1 MKLVR
6 ILSTAFMTA
15 ATALPVFAQ
24 GSLTFS
30 YDTGTG
36 DKAKWGTLKKENYD
50 VAIRI
55 DDANLVGKQI
65 KSVTVPFEST
75 ADLSDFTVWLSKELT
90 LETVDG
96 VKQNVPD
103 ITSVDAVVENN
114 QLLVTFA
121 EPYTIT
127 DEGVYVGYSFKV
139 DNLTGDTS
147 YPIIVSSETNPNG
160 LYLHT
165 SRTYRSW
172 EAKSES
178 LGAVSVMTVELSGDF
193 YENSVG
199 IYAFGEQNS
208 EAGKTGEAKLT
219 LVQNGSSVVN
229 SIDFSYEV
237 AGQEGTGH
245 YDFAEPM
252 AAQYDKKQEITL
264 PIPAVAEVGS
274 YPLTFTVT
282 KVNGADNTNVLA
294 SATATLN
301 VMPFIP
307 VHRPLL
313 EEYTGMWCGYC
324 PRGFVGLELMNEK
337 YPDLFVG
344 VPYHNG
350 DILEIMPVTEYPNNV
365 PGFPDAWLDR
375 VHETDAYHGDSNS
388 GYDFAMDD
396 VYLARAAEVAPA
408 SVDVEADWTDDAQ
421 QTVNVT
427 ATVTFVKDVSDV
439 DYRMAYILVA
449 DDLHGESADWLQSN
463 YFSGNTYYADS
474 EGMDIFVNGGS
485 TVEGLH
491 FSDVAVMTSDIGG
504 IAGSLPSEM
513 KTATPATHTYRFDIA
528 NALNTSGEPIIQD
541 KSKLRVVAVLVDAAT
556 GEVLNSNKC
565 SVGGNIG
572 TGIGATETRTGEIK
586 SVEYFDASGRRV
598 STPAGG
604 LYIKRIEYSDGSV
617 NTSKVVLK

>member
-178 LGAVSVMTVELSGDF
+178 LGAVSVMTVELSGDYPAWQPNPQSEIVELMKEVYRELF
-193 YENSVG
+193 NDENKVQVIHAGLECGVIGAKYPNMDMVSFGPTLRSPHTPNERCYIPSVER
-199 IYAFGEQNS
+199 YYQF
-208 EAGKTGEAKLT
+208 
-219 LVQNGSSVVN
+219 
-229 SIDFSYEV
+229 
-237 AGQEGTGH
+237 
-245 YDFAEPM
+245 
-252 AAQYDKKQEITL
+252 
-264 PIPAVAEVGS
+264 
-274 YPLTFTVT
+274 
-282 KVNGADNTNVLA
+282 VLA
-294 SATATLN
+294 TLE
-301 VMPFIP
+301 
-307 VHRPLL
+307 R
-313 EEYTGMWCGYC
+313 
-324 PRGFVGLELMNEK
+324 
-337 YPDLFVG
+337 
-344 VPYHNG
+344 
-350 DILEIMPVTEYPNNV
+350 
-365 PGFPDAWLDR
+365 
-375 VHETDAYHGDSNS
+375 
-388 GYDFAMDD
+388 
-396 VYLARAAEVAPA
+396 
-408 SVDVEADWTDDAQ
+408 
-421 QTVNVT
+421 
-427 ATVTFVKDVSDV
+427 
-439 DYRMAYILVA
+439 
-449 DDLHGESADWLQSN
+449 
-463 YFSGNTYYADS
+463 
-474 EGMDIFVNGGS
+474 
-485 TVEGLH
+485 
-491 FSDVAVMTSDIGG
+491 
-504 IAGSLPSEM
+504 
-513 KTATPATHTYRFDIA
+513 TP
-528 NALNTSGEPIIQD
+528 
-541 KSKLRVVAVLVDAAT
+541 KK
-556 GEVLNSNKC
+556 
-565 SVGGNIG
+565 
-572 TGIGATETRTGEIK
+572 
-586 SVEYFDASGRRV
+586 
-598 STPAGG
+598 
-604 LYIKRIEYSDGSV
+604 
-617 NTSKVVLK
+617 